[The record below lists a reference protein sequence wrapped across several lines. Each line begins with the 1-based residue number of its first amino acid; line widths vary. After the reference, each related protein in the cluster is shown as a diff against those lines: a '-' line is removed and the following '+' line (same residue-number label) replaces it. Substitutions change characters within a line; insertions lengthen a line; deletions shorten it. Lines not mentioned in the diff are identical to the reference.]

1 MEDNVIEVKNIQK
14 EFKIPQERK
23 TQLKEHFIHPFK
35 KTKYI
40 EFKALSDISFEVKKG
55 EFLGIIGRNGSGKST
70 LLKII
75 AGIYLPDRGTV
86 KTKGK
91 LIPYL
96 ELGVGFNMELTA
108 IENIFLN
115 GVILGIPKEEL
126 KKTYKSIIEFAGVEG
141 FEQTQLKNYSSGMQV
156 RLAFAIAI
164 QAKGDVYLLDE
175 VLAVGDNAFQQKCF
189 NTFREFKK
197 QGKTIIFVSHAM
209 GAIEEFCDR
218 VILIDKGKVQKE
230 GNPFDVVKKYGD
242 MSILNDARKK
252 EIKSNE
258 GFGFQSVK
266 FLDSE
271 MSENVSFNFEDKLTI
286 RLSYK
291 LQEEVQYP
299 IFTIVLTRNDGVVVA
314 SCSSKDSKPKIEG
327 INGEGYVDFT
337 IDKVKLFA
345 GVYSITAVLYNRD
358 FENPVS
364 SLDNSHTFNI
374 FSTRDTQV
382 GIFEIDGEWTRQS

>member
-115 GVILGIPKEEL
+115 GVILGIPKDEL

-218 VILIDKGKVQKE
+218 VILIDKGKIQKE

-258 GFGFQSVK
+258 GFGFSSVK
-266 FLDSE
+266 FLDSG
-271 MSENVSFNFEDKLTI
+271 MSENVSFNFDDKLTI

-314 SCSSKDSKPKIEG
+314 SCSSKDSKIEA
-327 INGEGYVDFT
+327 ISGEGHVDFT

-345 GVYSITAVLYNRD
+345 GVYSLTSVLYNRD
-358 FENPVS
+358 FENPVF

-382 GIFEIDGEWTRQS
+382 GIFEIDGEWTRES